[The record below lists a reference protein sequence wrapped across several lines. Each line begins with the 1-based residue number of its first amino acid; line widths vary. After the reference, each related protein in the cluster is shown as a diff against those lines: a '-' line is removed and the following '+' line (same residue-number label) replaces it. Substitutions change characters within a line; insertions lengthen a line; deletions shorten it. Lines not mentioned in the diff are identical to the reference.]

1 MSDRLRKLI
10 DESRDELGA
19 REVRDIDWDAVDRE
33 LFARLDQERRLERTR
48 AVGPRTPTWGVGAAV
63 LAAAAV
69 LALVAGKTHSN
80 RGARSMESPA
90 PVAVA
95 GAPAGTV
102 VGILGGG
109 ELLVD
114 GKPVTT
120 GATLRLG
127 DVVETRG
134 ASVTVERPGKLS
146 MILEA
151 GTRATVTHVQG
162 SLVLALDTGA
172 IEAQVVPI
180 PSGEAFAVDVA
191 GTRVAVHGTHLR
203 VARTASDERGGRD
216 GRDDEHVAVD
226 LNEGVVVVGPAPREG
241 STVGTLV
248 TAPAH
253 ADFASPDLA
262 GTLTVT
268 HNPSL
273 VRPPNGIP
281 VTAQP
286 VATGNVYVGAYTS
299 VVAPPPAPVT
309 APRLAPAP
317 VAHPAPAPAVPV
329 ADPNAAATLAAAVRA
344 CVTAHPSPEVTVV
357 VNTTLHLDLDADGN
371 VKAARFD
378 PPVAPEVNTCA
389 APVIY
394 RTRFTHDGAADVPV
408 DVKVLASAP

>member
-33 LFARLDQERRLERTR
+33 LFARIEQERRLERFR
-48 AVGPRTPTWGVGAAV
+48 AVGPRAPAWGVGASV

-69 LALVAGKTHSN
+69 LALVAGKTHSM
-80 RGARSMESPA
+80 RTPTLES

-95 GAPAGTV
+95 VAPAAGSV

-109 ELLVD
+109 ELLVG

-120 GATLRLG
+120 GATLHLG
-127 DVVETRG
+127 DVLETRG
-134 ASVTVERPGKLS
+134 TSVTVERPGKLS

-151 GTRATVTHVQG
+151 GTHATVTHVQG
-162 SLVLALDTGA
+162 ALILALDTGA
-172 IEAQVVPI
+172 IEAQVVPV

-203 VARTASDERGGRD
+203 VARD
-216 GRDDEHVAVD
+216 GVDGEHVAVD

-253 ADFASPDLA
+253 ADFATPDLA

-268 HNPSL
+268 HDPAA
-273 VRPPNGIP
+273 VRPPNGIT
-281 VTAQP
+281 VSAQSANGSGGVYTATLP
-286 VATGNVYVGAYTS
+286 ATPATTTRPEGARPAT
-299 VVAPPPAPVT
+299 APVV
-309 APRLAPAP
+309 R
-317 VAHPAPAPAVPV
+317 PAPAVPAAPTPAV
-329 ADPNAAATLAAAVRA
+329 PAADPNAAATLAAAVRG
-344 CVTAHPSPEVTVV
+344 CVMTHPSPENVTVV
-357 VNTTLHLDLDADGN
+357 LNTTLHVDLDADGN

-378 PPVAPEVNTCA
+378 PPVAPDVNVCA

-394 RTRFTHDGAADVPV
+394 RTRFAHDGSADVPV
-408 DVKVLASAP
+408 DVKVPASAP